1 MATSDFGSLTNALS
15 VSATVPVVGMPATIL
30 GWTDRH
36 PATVVRVSPSGKTVW
51 VRECHARR
59 IDTNGMSEC
68 QKYEYSEAPDAP
80 EREFRL
86 GRRGWRQAGTRGR
99 GNGLRL
105 GRREKYH
112 DFSF

>member
-1 MATSDFGSLTNALS
+1 MAMDGFGSLVNATS
-15 VSATVPVVGMPATIL
+15 VTSGRPEVGMAATIL

-36 PATVVRVSPSGKTVW
+36 PATVVRVSPSGKTCW
-51 VRECHARR
+51 VRECIAKRTDSH
-59 IDTNGMSEC
+59 GMSEV
-68 QKYEYSEAPDAP
+68 QEYEYSENPAAP

-86 GRRGWRQAGTRGR
+86 GKRGWREAGTRGK

-105 GRREKYH
+105 GRREKYF

>member
-1 MATSDFGSLTNALS
+1 MLNGFGSLVNAVS
-15 VSATVPVVGMPATIL
+15 VSGDTVPVVGMAATIL
-30 GWTDRH
+30 GWSDRH
-36 PATVVRVSPSGKTVW
+36 PATVVWVSASGKTCR
-51 VRECHARR
+51 VRECDARR
-59 IDTNGMSEC
+59 VDRRGASEA
-68 QKYEYSEAPDAP
+68 QEYEYSENPAAP

-86 GRRGWRQAGTRGR
+86 GKRGWRESGTGGK